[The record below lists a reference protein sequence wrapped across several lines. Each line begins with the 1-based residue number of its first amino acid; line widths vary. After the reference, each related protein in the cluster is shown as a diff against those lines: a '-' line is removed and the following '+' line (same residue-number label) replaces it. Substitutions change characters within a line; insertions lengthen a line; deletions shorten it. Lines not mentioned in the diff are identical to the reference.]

1 MGQKMTTYSLI
12 HNGTLING
20 TGDEPL
26 LNAAIL
32 IKDNKIVAVGE
43 ENSIFLPDEEIKRV
57 DAGGMFILPGF
68 IDTHMHIMANGFK
81 DKDTLYDPLSLYF
94 YKGAENC
101 RKTIEAGVTT
111 VRDAGLADLGVKMA
125 VEQGLIPGPRILI
138 SVMPLSITG
147 GHFDFWRASGFD
159 IKISY
164 PSLPEHI
171 CDGVEEVRKRVREII
186 RCKADFIKVMV
197 TGGVMSAN
205 DGPEHTQF
213 TVEELKVMVEEGK
226 NHGGIK
232 VMAHGHGA
240 EGIKNALKAGAHSIE
255 HGSYLD
261 DEAIQMMIDHSTY
274 LVPTFVVMHHNKKL
288 AEAGELPEWGI
299 EQALE
304 IVDIH
309 KENIKKAYEAGVHIA
324 MGTDCG
330 VVSHGIN
337 LEELGFLCDMGM
349 SAEEAIVAGTKTAAE
364 CIGYDDKIGTVEASK
379 LADIIICKKDPIAH
393 IKSLGNPDNIILVM
407 KDGKIVKDL
416 RN

>member
-1 MGQKMTTYSLI
+1 MTDSSYSLI

-32 IKDNKIVAVGE
+32 IKDNKIIEVGK
-43 ENSIFLPDEEIKRV
+43 ENSISLPEDEIKRI

-68 IDTHMHIMANGFK
+68 IDTHVHVMANGFK
-81 DKDTLYDPLSLYF
+81 DEDTLYDPLPLYF
-94 YKGAENC
+94 YKGAENL

-111 VRDAGLADLGVKMA
+111 IRDAGLADLGVKMA
-125 VEQGLIPGPRILI
+125 VEQGLISGPRMLI

-164 PSLPEHI
+164 PGLPEHI

-205 DGPEHTQF
+205 DGPEHAQF

-226 NHGGIK
+226 NHDNLK

-240 EGIKNALKAGAHSIE
+240 EGIKNAIKAGAHSIE

-261 DEAIQMMIDHSTY
+261 DEAIQMMVDQGTY
-274 LVPTFVVMHHNKKL
+274 LVPTFVVMHHNQKL
-288 AEAGELPEWGI
+288 AKAGELPEWGI
-299 EQALE
+299 KQAIE

-309 KENIKKAYEAGVHIA
+309 NKNIKNAYEAGVRIV

-349 SAEEAIVAGTKTAAE
+349 SAGEAIVAGTKTAAE
-364 CIGYDDKIGTVEASK
+364 CIGYDDKIGTVEEGK
-379 LADIIICKKDPIAH
+379 LADVVICKKDPIAH
-393 IKSLGNPDNIILVM
+393 IKSLGKHDNIILVM